1 MAQPQFAPL
10 AQKKIRVLVVDD
22 SVVFRSLVSRMVE
35 QDPLLDLV
43 GTARNGA
50 DAVAKIPRFEPD
62 IITLD
67 VEMPELDGIGALRV
81 IAGRYPQ
88 IRVIMFSSLTA
99 RGAQVT
105 VEALMA
111 GASDY
116 MTKPVCGP
124 VSSDIFLQLANE
136 LSGKVRALFP
146 GRVAG
151 QRKKHTV
158 VPTPMLSAFR
168 TAPLKIRLAPRVF
181 VIGVSTGGPSALAE
195 IVPQIPADF
204 PLPIAIVQHM
214 PPHFTRL
221 LADRL
226 TRVGNIPVIEAAE
239 GMIARPGTALI
250 APGDYHMR
258 LVQDGAHLKVSLNQ
272 QPPEN
277 SCRPAVDVLFRSVAD
292 ACQGAVMAAVLTG
305 MGQDGLLGARQLKE
319 LGATVLV
326 QDRASSVVWGMPGA
340 VAEAGVADQILP
352 LNQIVPTVLNKVGC
366 R

>member
-1 MAQPQFAPL
+1 MGEPRASLL
-10 AQKKIRVLVVDD
+10 AQGKIRVLVVDD

-35 QDPLLDLV
+35 QDPLLELA

-50 DAVAKIPRFEPD
+50 DAVAKIPRFSPD
-62 IITLD
+62 LVTLD
-67 VEMPELDGIGALRV
+67 VEMPELDGLGALRQ
-81 IAGRYPQ
+81 IASLYPH

-116 MTKPVCGP
+116 MTKPFGGP
-124 VSSDIFLQLANE
+124 VSSDTFLHLAND
-136 LSGKVRALFP
+136 LSGKIRGLFP
-146 GRVAG
+146 ARAAG
-151 QRKKHTV
+151 QRKRHGI
-158 VPTPMLSAFR
+158 VP
-168 TAPLKIRLAPRVF
+168 APLATRFSVAPPRFRLAPRVF

-226 TRVGNIPVIEAAE
+226 ARVSSIPVLEAAD
-239 GMIARPGTALI
+239 GMIAVPGTALI

-258 LVQDGAHLKVSLNQ
+258 LVQEGGHLKVSLNQ
-272 QPPEN
+272 QAPEN

-292 ACQGAVMAAVLTG
+292 ACHGAVVAAVLTG
-305 MGQDGLLGARQLKE
+305 MGKDGLLGVRQLKN

-340 VAEAGVADQILP
+340 VAEASLADEILP
-352 LNQIVPTVLNKVGC
+352 LQQIVPTVLNKVGH

>member
-1 MAQPQFAPL
+1 MGQTLSAPL
-10 AQKKIRVLVVDD
+10 TQKKIRVLVVDD

-35 QDPLLDLV
+35 QDPLLELV

-62 IITLD
+62 LVTLD
-67 VEMPELDGIGALRV
+67 VEMPELDGLGALRV
-81 IAGRYPQ
+81 IAGRYPH

-116 MTKPVCGP
+116 MTKPVGGP
-124 VSSDIFLQLANE
+124 VSSDAFLQLAND
-136 LSGKVRALFP
+136 LSGKARALFP
-146 GRVAG
+146 ARVAG
-151 QRKKHTV
+151 QRKRHAV
-158 VPTPMLSAFR
+158 VPTPMVPAFR
-168 TAPLKIRLAPRVF
+168 PGPLKIRLAPRVF

-195 IVPQIPADF
+195 IVPQIPAGF

-214 PPHFTRL
+214 PPHFTRM

-226 TRVGNIPVIEAAE
+226 ARVGSIPVVEAAE
-239 GMIARPGTALI
+239 GMIAQPGTALI

-258 LVQDGAHLKVSLNQ
+258 LVQEGAHLKVSLNQ

-305 MGQDGLLGARQLKE
+305 MGQDGLLGARQLKD

-326 QDRASSVVWGMPGA
+326 QNRATSVVWGMPGA
-340 VAEAGVADQILP
+340 VAEAGVADEILP
-352 LNQIVPTVLNKVGC
+352 LNQIIPTVLNKVGC

>member
-1 MAQPQFAPL
+1 MGDTRLAPPTRD
-10 AQKKIRVLVVDD
+10 KIRVLVVDD

-35 QDPLLDLV
+35 QDPLLELV

-50 DAVAKIPRFEPD
+50 DAVAKIPRFQPD
-62 IITLD
+62 LVTLD
-67 VEMPELDGIGALRV
+67 VEMPELDGLGALRQ
-81 IAGRYPQ
+81 IAGNYPH

-116 MTKPVCGP
+116 MTKPSGGP
-124 VSSDIFLQLANE
+124 VSSDSFLYLARD
-136 LSGKVRALFP
+136 LSSKIRGLFP
-146 GRVAG
+146 ARVAG
-151 QRKKHTV
+151 QRKLRAV
-158 VPTPMLSAFR
+158 VPTLIKPVFR
-168 TAPLKIRLAPRVF
+168 PAPLKLRLAPRVF

-221 LADRL
+221 LAERL
-226 TRVGNIPVIEAAE
+226 ARVSKIPVVEAAD
-239 GMIARPGTALI
+239 GMIAAPGTALI

-258 LVQDGAHLKVSLNQ
+258 LVQDGARLKVSLNQ

-292 ACQGAVMAAVLTG
+292 ACQGAVVAAVLTG
-305 MGQDGLLGARQLKE
+305 MGQDGLLGVRQLKDF
-319 LGATVLV
+319 GATVFA

-340 VAEAGVADQILP
+340 VAKAGLADATLP
-352 LNQIVPTVLNKVGC
+352 LHQIVPTVLDKVGC

>member
-1 MAQPQFAPL
+1 MGGNRPAPL
-10 AQKKIRVLVVDD
+10 AQERIRVLVVDD

-35 QDPLLDLV
+35 QDPLLELV
-43 GTARNGA
+43 GTARHGA
-50 DAVAKIPRFEPD
+50 DAVAKIPRFNPD
-62 IITLD
+62 LVTLD
-67 VEMPELDGIGALRV
+67 VEMPELDGLGALRE
-81 IAGRYPQ
+81 IASRYPN

-116 MTKPVCGP
+116 LTKPSGGA
-124 VSSDIFLQLANE
+124 VSSELFLELASE
-136 LSGKVRALFP
+136 LSNKIRVFFP
-146 GRVAG
+146 SRVAG
-151 QRKKHTV
+151 QRKKHGI
-158 VPTPMLSAFR
+158 VPVSVLSRFHV
-168 TAPLKIRLAPRVF
+168 APPRFRLAPRVF

-195 IVPQIPADF
+195 MLPQIPSNF

-226 TRVGNIPVIEAAE
+226 ARVSSIPVVEAAE
-239 GMIARPGTALI
+239 GMIAQPGIALI

-258 LVQDGAHLKVSLNQ
+258 LVRDGAHLRVSLNQ

-292 ACQGAVMAAVLTG
+292 SCQGAVVAAVLTG
-305 MGQDGLLGARQLKE
+305 MGQDGLLGVRQLKD

-340 VAEAGVADQILP
+340 VAEADLADQILP
-352 LNQIVPTVLNKVGC
+352 LQQIVPTVLNKVG
-366 R
+366 RR